1 MKTEIIKS
9 LINKPTWVNPE
20 NQTIYKFSSKNE
32 LYINGENHLRYLLKR
47 CNNQIVIKL
56 GSQKRY
62 FVEYVND
69 FNLQI
74 YNDEEIFK
82 ITPA

>member
-1 MKTEIIKS
+1 MEIEIIKGM
-9 LINKPTWVNPE
+9 INNSSWVNPE
-20 NQTIYKFSSKNE
+20 NQTIYMFAGKNE
-32 LYINGENHLRYLLKR
+32 LYINGENHLRYLVKR
-47 CNNQIVIKL
+47 CNKQIIIKL
-56 GSQKRY
+56 GSPKWY

-74 YNDEEIFK
+74 YNDEETFR